1 MTTALDLRP
10 LTGPIRIAVTS
21 SAPIALRLSAG
32 PVGIRLLGQPGPQGS
47 TGPQG
52 DKGDQ
57 GEPGITILPTDTPI
71 NGGFF

>member
-1 MTTALDLRP
+1 MAASLDLRP
-10 LTGPIRIAVTS
+10 LTGPIRMSVVSEASVI
-21 SAPIALRLSAG
+21 LRLAVG
-32 PVGIRLLGQPGPQGS
+32 PIGIRVLGQPGPQGV

-57 GEPGITILPTDTPI
+57 GEPGITILPTDAPI